1 MPYFSIIIPI
11 YNVAPYL
18 RECLDSVLAQTFTD
32 WEAICVDDGSTDGSG
47 AILDEYAA
55 KDKRINVIH
64 KKNEGVSVARN
75 VGLDIA
81 KGEYI
86 LFLDSDDAFE
96 FCAFEIIYRILRNA
110 NADLLFFGHQNVTAH
125 IKEKDNKLNFLA
137 VEEFKCY
144 YLEKVADVRA
154 AFRQVVG
161 SLLAWNGCFRRSTLG
176 FVRFESGMSNGE
188 DVLYGT
194 ACFCNSNKVLVS
206 SAKLYRYF
214 LRPGSAVRQMNIRH
228 LKNSLIAT
236 LKMAEI
242 IQSWRFFSEVRD
254 LSLRK
259 IRTSLMG
266 VGYGVYNHL
275 PREEREEGWAIFSLM
290 VSRVIKLDIWRGLYK
305 MFYRMAICSK
315 LSAFIFLRIPW
326 LCRACLSI
334 FRNRIFGMLR
344 KRKGNIN

>member
-1 MPYFSIIIPI
+1 MTFSVIIPV

-18 RECLDSVLAQTFTD
+18 RECLDSLLAQTFTD

-47 AILDEYAA
+47 SILDVYAA
-55 KDKRINVIH
+55 TDKRFQVIH

-81 KGEYI
+81 NGQYV

-96 FCAFEIIYRILRNA
+96 FCAFDIMHRILSNA

-125 IKEKDNKLNFLA
+125 IRTADKKFAVLP
-137 VEEFKCY
+137 VEEFRCY
-144 YLEKVADVRA
+144 DLEKATDIRA
-154 AFRQVVG
+154 AFREVVG
-161 SLLAWNGCFRRSTLG
+161 ALLAWNGCFRRSTLG
-176 FVRFESGMSNGE
+176 LVRFEPEMTNGE

-194 ACFCNSNKVLVS
+194 TCFCNSNKVLVS
-206 SAKLYRYF
+206 PAKLYRYL
-214 LRPGSAVRQMNIRH
+214 LRPGSAVKQMNIRH
-228 LKNSLIAT
+228 LKNSLTAT

-242 IQSWRFFSEVRD
+242 IQSWRFFDEVRD

-266 VGYGVYNHL
+266 VGYGVYSHL
-275 PREEREEGWAIFSLM
+275 PCEERDEGWRLFSLIA
-290 VSRVIKLDIWRGLYK
+290 SKIINLDIWQGLYK
-305 MFYRMAICSK
+305 KFYSMAICRN

-326 LCRACLSI
+326 LCRAHLNGI
-334 FRNRIFGMLR
+334 LR
-344 KRKGNIN
+344 KIKEKVTYG